1 MDRGL
6 IVGAIAFAAAFA
18 AERLYASM
26 EPDLKRYE
34 AMREMSGQPPILKE
48 LWSTIFGS
56 AIAEHEATRKAGGIL
71 ADLTKDALRYARI
84 RSM

>member
-6 IVGAIAFAAAFA
+6 IAGAVAFALAFA

-34 AMREMSGQPPILKE
+34 AMRAMSGQPPILKE
-48 LWSTIFGS
+48 LWTTIVGS
-56 AIAEHEATRKAGGIL
+56 AISDHDATRKAGGLL
-71 ADLTKDALRYARI
+71 ADLTKDALRYARM